1 MSKPLL
7 PDGLWQEI
15 EPLLPPLKP
24 RRFRF
29 PGRKPLERRKVL
41 TGIVFVLKTG
51 MSWDDLPPD
60 LGLGCGRT
68 CHDYLQQLQQAKV
81 WEQLHTRLLS
91 RLNQANRLDWNLAIV
106 DSISAKAPL
115 GGAETGP
122 NPTDRRKLGSKLHLL
137 TDDQGIPVVVILS
150 SANTPDIN
158 CLLPLVVNVPPVRGK
173 PGPARRRFDQVLGD
187 RGYDSEPARQ
197 LLRWLGITPI
207 LAHRRTEHGS
217 GLGIFRWVIERTNSW
232 LHGFRKL
239 RFVTEKTNP
248 TKYAFFDLAMALI
261 CFRFLDL
268 PEPQPVSSLC

>member
-15 EPLLPPLKP
+15 EPLLPPPKP

-41 TGIVFVLKTG
+41 TGIIFVLKTG
-51 MSWDDLPPD
+51 MAWDDLPPD

-68 CHDYLQQLQQAKV
+68 CHDYLQNLQKAKV

-91 RLNQANRLDWNLAIV
+91 QLNHAGYLDWNLGIV
-106 DSISAKAPL
+106 DSTSAKAPL

-122 NPTDRRKLGSKLHLL
+122 NPTDRRKLGSKLHVL
-137 TDDQGIPVVVILS
+137 TDAQGIPVVVLLS

-187 RGYDSEPARQ
+187 RGYDSELHRM
-197 LLRWLGITPI
+197 LLRWLGIIPI
-207 LAHRRTEHGS
+207 LGRRRTEHGS
-217 GLGIFRWVIERTNSW
+217 GLGILRWVIERTNSW
-232 LHGFRKL
+232 LHGFGRL
-239 RFVTEKTNP
+239 R
-248 TKYAFFDLAMALI
+248 
-261 CFRFLDL
+261 RRLDKL
-268 PEPQPVSSLC
+268 PELQMAFAHLACAFICWRILTSGFIFS